1 MLAKTSERCKK
12 SLSLLSS
19 ADALTETLNGEICK
33 ISSDIK
39 IRQMRSVLSCVK
51 NDNISHNI
59 SNNNSDD
66 NNNNKKARSG
76 LRPDLNQKCT
86 PKVCKLT
93 KCPEHEEQLK

>member
-1 MLAKTSERCKK
+1 M
-12 SLSLLSS
+12 SS

-39 IRQMRSVLSCVK
+39 IRQMRTVLSCVK

-66 NNNNKKARSG
+66 NNNNNNKKARSG
-76 LRPDLNQKCT
+76 PRSEARFEPEVH
-86 PKVCKLT
+86 PKSM
-93 KCPEHEEQLK
+93 